1 MFVLRKTQSVSKT
14 LRLPIFMQLSTTLTC
29 CLNVIIQCFTY
40 LGVLVVLTMWIS
52 ICFLKTRMMVKWLL
66 SSSGFVCPADGQ
78 GHDFEPCWSLSCLVV
93 RWPMMSQRMTKTTYF
108 IRSYVDHINIRL
120 GQLSLSIALYKKSLL
135 PCHDFRSLAIHFNF
149 LQVFYNIY
157 ILTHTFRHYL
167 NMELHT
173 TSIFD

>member
-78 GHDFEPCWSLSCLVV
+78 GHDFEPCWSPSCLGRKLTHDESTYDQDNLFFSVLC
-93 RWPMMSQRMTKTTYF
+93 WPY
-108 IRSYVDHINIRL
+108 NIRL
-120 GQLSLSIALYKKSLL
+120 GQLSSTIALYKKSLL
-135 PCHDFRSLAIHFNF
+135 PCHDFRSLVI
-149 LQVFYNIY
+149 
-157 ILTHTFRHYL
+157 
-167 NMELHT
+167 
-173 TSIFD
+173 